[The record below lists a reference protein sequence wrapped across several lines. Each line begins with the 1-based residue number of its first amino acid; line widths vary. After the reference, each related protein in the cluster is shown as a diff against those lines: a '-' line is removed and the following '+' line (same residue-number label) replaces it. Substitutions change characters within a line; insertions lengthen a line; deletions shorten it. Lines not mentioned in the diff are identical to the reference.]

1 MDFMSFGKQLFVYLY
16 GVSLKTKQN
25 SAISK
30 AFTFTDIVLLYIH
43 TQYNSQ
49 KYKLLKS
56 CWE

>member
-1 MDFMSFGKQLFVYLY
+1 MSFGKQLFVYLY

-43 TQYNSQ
+43 TQCNSQ